1 MYPSGKKYNQYKYT
15 VLLKPSLP
23 SQQVGRAKAL
33 QKEVTFWSL
42 CMNKTLMIK
51 MKTSQ
56 EEEAT

>member
-1 MYPSGKKYNQYKYT
+1 MCPSGKNYNQYK
-15 VLLKPSLP
+15 VLWKPSLP
-23 SQQVGRAKAL
+23 SPQVGRAKAL

-42 CMNKTLMIK
+42 RMDRTLMVK